1 MVRYMTKVSVEEP
14 VVKHLTN
21 PLLGRPQPLG
31 DVMREAHRVLV
42 SHLDGALDAAGYS
55 EVRSAHV
62 SVLAT
67 LHPDGSR
74 LSELVDR
81 GGRTKQATAQLA
93 GHLVTAGYAELVPD
107 PSDGRAKH
115 YVPTAAAYALLAEC
129 QDIVTAYEQWLE
141 DVVGP
146 DGLVALR
153 AILTTIVEGNGP
165 RSTPR
170 GQERGGR

>member
-1 MVRYMTKVSVEEP
+1 MTKVSADEP

-67 LHPDGSR
+67 LHPEGSR

-107 PSDGRAKH
+107 PSDRRAKH

-170 GQERGGR
+170 GQERGER